1 MLSDKLFLQSGTVVV
16 SAELIH
22 TTAGTAVTVATSDN
36 LTYYIPEASISFKRA
51 VGDDGSSNMKS
62 YITKSKNSTPIY
74 ISFTGGFADN
84 TYKISLD
91 KASCVNTQ
99 YGNISGSV
107 SDLNKNCIAVVG
119 DKDAEYKF
127 NENNTIE
134 FSYGGLSN
142 KVSIVLTT
150 SNVAGTECYVPLNK
164 TEWTV
169 KDTVVNGTNK
179 YEKYQYHIDDRNYM
193 YIEYL
198 NGNFNKAIFYY
209 MQDMAWKQT
218 VYTMNNVNKT
228 WDLATP

>member
-1 MLSDKLFLQSGTVVV
+1 M
-16 SAELIH
+16 
-22 TTAGTAVTVATSDN
+22 
-36 LTYYIPEASISFKRA
+36 
-51 VGDDGSSNMKS
+51 
-62 YITKSKNSTPIY
+62 
-74 ISFTGGFADN
+74 
-84 TYKISLD
+84 
-91 KASCVNTQ
+91 
-99 YGNISGSV
+99 
-107 SDLNKNCIAVVG
+107 
-119 DKDAEYKF
+119 
-127 NENNTIE
+127 
-134 FSYGGLSN
+134 
-142 KVSIVLTT
+142 LTT

-218 VYTMNNVNKT
+218 AYTMNNVNKT